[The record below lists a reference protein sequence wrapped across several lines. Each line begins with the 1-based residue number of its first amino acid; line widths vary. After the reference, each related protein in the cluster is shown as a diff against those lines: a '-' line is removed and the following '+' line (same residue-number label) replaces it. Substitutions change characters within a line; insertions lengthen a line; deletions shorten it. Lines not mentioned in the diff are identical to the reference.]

1 VECIAKAGT
10 LGIIGVY
17 PPGGGEL
24 PDRQGDEQ
32 EPVDQRGQLQPPRL
46 HPEAGIPK
54 LVEMVRVGVI
64 DPVKVLTKV
73 QPLTDAIE
81 AYEHFDKREVGWIK
95 TELKLAAAAE

>member
-10 LGIIGVY
+10 LGIIGAC
-17 PPGGGEL
+17 PPAAESFPIGKAMNKNL
-24 PDRQGDEQ
+24 SIN
-32 EPVDQRGQLQPPRL
+32 
-46 HPEAGIPK
+46 AGNCNHRAYVPK
-54 LVEMVRVGVI
+54 SVEMVRAGVI

-81 AYEHFDKREVGWIK
+81 AYEHFNKREAGWIK